1 MSTAGSPACAA
12 SSPRR
17 GGARRRWTGTC
28 VTGCGRRTRS
38 RTGPSARSGTTS
50 RATTC
55 RTTSCTTAAPR
66 RPPAPT
72 ARCPPTPAALAAG
85 PTLTRRSAGCTKA
98 VPCGSEMDPFIVL
111 FGLGVGCLVGLTGM
125 GGGSLMTPLLIVVF
139 GVKPVTAVGTDLA
152 YGAVTKTVGG
162 WRFLRHGTVD
172 MGLSTWMAFG
182 SVPAAVGGVYVLE
195 AIKRH
200 YGAEFDDLMLT
211 AVAIALLFTGL
222 AVMARSMFLPKLIDQ
237 EKDRVVMTTRNKALA
252 VALGVFVGFILGVTS
267 AGSGS
272 LIAVGLILLFRLAP
286 KEVVATDVFHAA
298 ILLWAAAL
306 AHIVAGNVDW
316 VLMVNI
322 LLGSIPG
329 VWLGSHLVTKI
340 EVRTLRTALAIVLV
354 GGGLGLL
361 TKAGAGIPPGVIA
374 AVPVLLAVV
383 VIWQERKRRERERD
397 LRVTAVEPVA

>member
-1 MSTAGSPACAA
+1 
-12 SSPRR
+12 
-17 GGARRRWTGTC
+17 
-28 VTGCGRRTRS
+28 
-38 RTGPSARSGTTS
+38 
-50 RATTC
+50 
-55 RTTSCTTAAPR
+55 
-66 RPPAPT
+66 
-72 ARCPPTPAALAAG
+72 
-85 PTLTRRSAGCTKA
+85 
-98 VPCGSEMDPFIVL
+98 
-111 FGLGVGCLVGLTGM
+111 M

-139 GVKPVTAVGTDLA
+139 GIKPVTAVGTDLA

-200 YGAEFDDLMLT
+200 YGSQFDDVMLT

-222 AVMARSMFLPKLIDQ
+222 AVMARSMFLPGLIDR
-237 EKDRVVMTTRNKALA
+237 EKDRVVMSGRNKALA
-252 VALGVFVGFILGVTS
+252 VLLGVVVGFILGVTS

-306 AHIVAGNVDW
+306 AHIVAGNVDY
-316 VLMVNI
+316 VLMANI
-322 LLGSIPG
+322 LIGSIPG
-329 VWLGSHLVTKI
+329 VWIGSHLVTKI
-340 EVRTLRTALAIVLV
+340 EVRTLRTALAIVLL

-361 TKAGAGIPPGVIA
+361 SKAGAGIPPAVIA
-374 AVPVLLAVV
+374 AVPVVLAVA
-383 VIWQERKRRERERD
+383 VIWQERRRR
-397 LRVTAVEPVA
+397 TARRLELQARRPAEAGGS